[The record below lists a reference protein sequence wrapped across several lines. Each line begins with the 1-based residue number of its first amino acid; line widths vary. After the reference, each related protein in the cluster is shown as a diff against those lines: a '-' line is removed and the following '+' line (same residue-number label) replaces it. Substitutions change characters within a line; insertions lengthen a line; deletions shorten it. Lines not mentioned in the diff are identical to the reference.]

1 MIRRI
6 DIQPKNVFWSE
17 NGEMCCITTD
27 ESYFVLRYVAENV
40 AAALENKDEMITED
54 GIEDAFDVLGEIE
67 EVVKTGVWVGDC
79 FIYTNSGKNN
89 NQIAIIQ
96 LIQSVFRLFK
106 FIQNKVFLIFSNLW
120 SLGFFSTHLL
130 WLYNKCCLFLVNRL
144 NYYVGGEIVTVSH
157 LDKYVNNNNNYYI
170 KKIQNLIF
178 KFSFV
183 LFDENSSFIFLG
195 VCTFLA
201 TSQKIIVCIWLTRI

>member
-67 EVVKTGVWVGDC
+67 EVVKTGVWVGDGM
-79 FIYTNSGKNN
+79 NM
-89 NQIAIIQ
+89 
-96 LIQSVFRLFK
+96 
-106 FIQNKVFLIFSNLW
+106 
-120 SLGFFSTHLL
+120 
-130 WLYNKCCLFLVNRL
+130 
-144 NYYVGGEIVTVSH
+144 
-157 LDKYVNNNNNYYI
+157 
-170 KKIQNLIF
+170 
-178 KFSFV
+178 
-183 LFDENSSFIFLG
+183 
-195 VCTFLA
+195 
-201 TSQKIIVCIWLTRI
+201 